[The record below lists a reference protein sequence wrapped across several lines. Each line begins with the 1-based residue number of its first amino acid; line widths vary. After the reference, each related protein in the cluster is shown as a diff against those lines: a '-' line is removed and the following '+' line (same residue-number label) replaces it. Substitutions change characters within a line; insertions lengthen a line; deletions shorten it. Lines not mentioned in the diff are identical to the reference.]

1 MAWHTLNRT
10 PQKQDQQGE
19 QDVDRTVLSIHLV
32 VVYTSLHKNVYHVSN
47 AKVLQRQGQ
56 SGVLDPEMIRRQEK
70 WKRRLEVMDNSRSTK
85 RVYEGVMEGKKP

>member
-1 MAWHTLNRT
+1 M
-10 PQKQDQQGE
+10 
-19 QDVDRTVLSIHLV
+19 DRAVLSIHLV
-32 VVYTSLHKNVYHVSN
+32 VVYTSLHKNVYHVPN
-47 AKVLQRQGQ
+47 AEVLQRQGQ